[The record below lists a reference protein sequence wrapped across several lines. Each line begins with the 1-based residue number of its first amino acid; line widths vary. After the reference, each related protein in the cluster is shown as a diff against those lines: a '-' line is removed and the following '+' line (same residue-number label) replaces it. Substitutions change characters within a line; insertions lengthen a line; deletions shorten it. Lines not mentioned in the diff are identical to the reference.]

1 MSDGGSGTDESDGSA
16 EWPVVL
22 RGVTES
28 VVTTQGPDGRW
39 NVAAL
44 GLHAGGNPEDGDA
57 TDDGTPGP
65 SVTARTYGR
74 TRTWR
79 NFRERGE
86 GYVQFTRDPVD
97 FTEAA
102 LGVRERADPLLA
114 SADAWARVSVTER
127 DATEEGDTR
136 VLTWG
141 LDPVE
146 TATERETVPTTNRG
160 YAAVIEVTVA
170 ASRLDVPAC
179 DEAELRERLAYF
191 ADVVETCGGPRER
204 EALGRAREL
213 VDGEF

>member
-57 TDDGTPGP
+57 TGDGTPGP

-86 GYVQFTRDPVD
+86 GYVQFTRDSVD

-127 DATEEGDTR
+127 DATEEGGTR

-213 VDGEF
+213 VDAEF